1 MTEAAGRRDY
11 LPELDGLRALS
22 VGFVLLVHASYGRL
36 QGGFLGVDI
45 FFVISGYLI
54 TRLMMLERAATGRV
68 DLREFYL
75 RRVFRIIPP
84 LLACLI
90 LAMLLW
96 TGTLADR
103 LPVAVAVMAFFANFL
118 PAEMLGSLGHTW
130 SLAIEEQFYVV
141 WPIVFILA
149 SHRVSKSAAIIAA
162 LVIVSAVAIRFAMLA
177 AGYPPVLLYT
187 FTPARTDGLMLGC
200 LLAITE
206 TALSARVP
214 QRLLRPLAWACFVA
228 IVATLFFAQRDFM
241 QEVAPAF
248 TLFALLAAA
257 LIFTVPRLADGD
269 PLRRAFASPVAR
281 YFGRRSY
288 GLYLYHYPIFHA
300 AEAYRQPGNLT
311 NYLLVVAVEVALSLI
326 VTELSW
332 RFLEQPML
340 RVKKRYSWRRMQ
352 ITAPTPPRPDF
363 IGRSL

>member
-1 MTEAAGRRDY
+1 MTQEAARRDY

-54 TRLMMLERAATGRV
+54 TRLMMLEHTTTGRI

-96 TGTLADR
+96 TGAPSDR
-103 LPVAVAVMAFFANFL
+103 VPVAVAVMAFFANFL
-118 PAEMLGSLGHTW
+118 PAETLGSLGHTW

-141 WPIVFILA
+141 WPIVFIL
-149 SHRVSKSAAIIAA
+149 VSKRGLKPAAILAAIVIA
-162 LVIVSAVAIRFAMLA
+162 SAIAIRFGMLA

-206 TALSARVP
+206 GVLSARIP
-214 QRLLRPLAWACFVA
+214 QRLLRPIAWACFAA
-228 IVATLFFAQRDFM
+228 IVAALFLARRDFM
-241 QEVAPAF
+241 QEVPLSF
-248 TLFALLAAA
+248 TLFALLAAT
-257 LIFTVPRLADGD
+257 LIFSVPRLADGD
-269 PLRRAFASPVAR
+269 PLRRAFASPIAR
-281 YFGRRSY
+281 YIGRRSY

-300 AEAYRQPGNLT
+300 AEAYRQPGSLT
-311 NYLLVVAVEVALSLI
+311 NYLLVVTAEVALSLI

-332 RFLEQPML
+332 RFVEQPML
-340 RVKKRYSWRRMQ
+340 RVKKRYSWRRSQ
-352 ITAPTPPRPDF
+352 GTVPAPSAT
-363 IGRSL
+363 

>member
-1 MTEAAGRRDY
+1 MTQGGGKRDY

-22 VGFVLLVHASYGRL
+22 VGFVLLFHASYGRL

-54 TRLMMLERAATGRV
+54 TRLMMLEHQATGRI

-96 TGTLADR
+96 TGAPSDR

-149 SHRVSKSAAIIAA
+149 SKRGLRPAAIIAT
-162 LVIVSAVAIRFAMLA
+162 LVIASAIAIRFAMLA

-200 LLAITE
+200 LLAISE
-206 TALSARVP
+206 TALSARAP

-228 IVATLFFAQRDFM
+228 IVMTLFVGSRDFM
-241 QEVAPAF
+241 QEVAPSF
-248 TLFALLAAA
+248 TLFALLAAI
-257 LIFTVPRLADGD
+257 LIFTIPRLADGD
-269 PLRRAFASPVAR
+269 PLRRAFANPIAR
-281 YFGRRSY
+281 YVGRRSY

-311 NYLLVVAVEVALSLI
+311 NYLLVVAIEVSLSLI

-332 RFLEQPML
+332 RFVEQPML

-352 ITAPTPPRPDF
+352 TAASASSAT
-363 IGRSL
+363 